1 MAGGAGVLASGGPE
15 EAMKTTIYIITFSRL
30 GFAAVFSVLV
40 AVAARTSG
48 VSLGMAAALIGVAI
62 VGEITDTLDGQLA
75 RRTDNVTE
83 LGGLLD
89 PLMDSLSRLIMFF
102 ALGLV
107 GWVTIAVPL
116 VMGFRDIVVSYTRI
130 IQARTGGKTSARWS
144 GKIKAI
150 VQAVVAP
157 VVVACVWFGGAFPA
171 WETSATWTIH
181 GFSGILIVV
190 TLWSMLDYIRGAWKG
205 IHRMYKGTH

>member
-1 MAGGAGVLASGGPE
+1 
-15 EAMKTTIYIITFSRL
+15 MKTTIYLITFSRL
-30 GFAAVFSVLV
+30 AFAAIFAALV
-40 AVAARTSG
+40 TVASAADDL
-48 VSLGMAAALIGVAI
+48 SLLMAAAIIAVAI

-102 ALGLV
+102 SLGLV

-144 GKIKAI
+144 GKIKAV

-157 VVVACVWFGGAFPA
+157 VVVACVWLAGALPEWRVA
-171 WETSATWTIH
+171 ATWTIH
-181 GFSGILIVV
+181 GLSALLILV
-190 TLWSMLDYIRGAWKG
+190 TIWSMLDYIRGAWRG
-205 IHRMYKGTH
+205 IHRMYTGTH

>member
-1 MAGGAGVLASGGPE
+1 
-15 EAMKTTIYIITFSRL
+15 MKATIYIITFSRL
-30 GFAAVFSVLV
+30 GFASAFAALV
-40 AVAARTSG
+40 GMAGAG
-48 VSLGMAAALIGVAI
+48 EGLSLAMAAALIAVAI

-75 RRTDNVTE
+75 RRTGNVTE

-102 ALGLV
+102 ALALV
-107 GWVTIAVPL
+107 GWVTIVVPL

-144 GKIKAI
+144 GKIKAV

-157 VVVACVWFGGAFPA
+157 VVVGCVWVGRAFPA
-171 WETSATWTIH
+171 WQTAATWAIH
-181 GFSGILIVV
+181 GFSGILIAV
-190 TLWSMLDYIRGAWKG
+190 TLWSMLDYIRGAWAG
-205 IHRMYKGTH
+205 IHKMYTDD

>member
-1 MAGGAGVLASGGPE
+1 
-15 EAMKTTIYIITFSRL
+15 MKTTIYVITFSRL
-30 GFAAVFSVLV
+30 GFAAAFAVLV
-40 AVAARTSG
+40 AIAARTPG

-75 RRTDNVTE
+75 RRTGNVTE

-144 GKIKAI
+144 GKIKAV
-150 VQAVVAP
+150 VQAVVGP
-157 VVVACVWFGGAFPA
+157 VVVACVWFGGVFPA
-171 WETSATWTIH
+171 WSTVAEWTIH
-181 GFSGILIVV
+181 AVAALLIAV
-190 TLWSMLDYIRGAWKG
+190 TLWSMLDYLRGAWKG
-205 IHRMYKGTH
+205 IHRMYTGEMKG

>member
-1 MAGGAGVLASGGPE
+1 
-15 EAMKTTIYIITFSRL
+15 MKATIYLITFSRL
-30 GFAAVFSVLV
+30 GFAAVFAALV
-40 AVAARTSG
+40 GLADAG
-48 VSLGMAAALIGVAI
+48 EGLSLVMAAGIIVVAI

-75 RRTDNVTE
+75 RRTGNVTE

-102 ALGLV
+102 ALALV
-107 GWVTIAVPL
+107 GWITIAVPL

-144 GKIKAI
+144 GKIKAV

-157 VVVACVWFGGAFPA
+157 VVVACVWVGGAFPA
-171 WETSATWTIH
+171 FATAAIWAIH
-181 GFSGILIVV
+181 SLSGLLIAV

-205 IHRMYKGTH
+205 IHRMYTGE

>member
-1 MAGGAGVLASGGPE
+1 
-15 EAMKTTIYIITFSRL
+15 MKATIYIITFSRL
-30 GFAAVFSVLV
+30 GFATVFAVLV
-40 AVAARTSG
+40 GLVGAG
-48 VSLGMAAALIGVAI
+48 EGLSLVMAAGIIAVAI

-102 ALGLV
+102 ALALV

-144 GKIKAI
+144 GKVKAV
-150 VQAVVAP
+150 VQAVIAP
-157 VVVACVWFGGAFPA
+157 VVVACVWVGGAFPA
-171 WETSATWTIH
+171 FSTAATWAIH
-181 GFSGILIVV
+181 SLSGLLIAV

-205 IHRMYKGTH
+205 IHRMYTGD